1 MAAQRFSRVQK
12 RLLTWLA
19 ADHHR
24 TRGVTASS
32 HQEVVQA
39 LSRDKSNIS
48 HSLRTLEARGLLVI
62 GRSAGGH
69 AQYVRLTTEGQTW
82 ALNFTGSCE

>member
-48 HSLRTLEARGLLVI
+48 HSLQTLEARG
-62 GRSAGGH
+62 SAGH
-69 AQYVRLTTEGQTW
+69 RPLTRWPSPIRQADDGRAKKGPEIYRKV
-82 ALNFTGSCE
+82 